1 MYQTLYDLEKATV
14 MSHDPAIRQTLKS
27 ILLLGG
33 LFGLLSGCNNDNDSG
48 DDPPVPRFSLS
59 GTVSSAAGSVVD
71 GDVNDPRAIRVPN
84 NSPDEAQP
92 IPNPVMLGGYVN
104 EAGTGYDGPSF
115 LSGDRSD
122 YFRVS
127 LAANQTITL
136 NIADFKTG
144 DLDLYLYDDSGTGLI
159 DKSVGLDKTES
170 LTAPQA
176 GDYVVEVYAYAGYT
190 NYALV
195 VGQNI
200 AAAATSRLVSS
211 DDFVPGDVIVR
222 FKDTALALNTNQTP
236 MARAASLGLHA
247 KAGANGRAMLLA
259 LGDLQD
265 RQASFKAL
273 GITPAKNAKQFR
285 SADPEKQL
293 KLDTLQV
300 IKALRKR
307 HDVLYAEPNYI
318 RRAKLTPSD
327 QYYNLQWHYPLIN
340 LPAAWEESTGEASVI
355 VAVIDTGVLLDH
367 PDLAGQF
374 SADGGY
380 DFIRSN
386 AISRDSEPGIDAN
399 PDDPGDGGTGGSSF
413 HGTHVA
419 GTVAAATS
427 FGGGGIGVAGV
438 APGAKIMPLRVLGTG
453 GGTSYD
459 ILQAVRYAAGLD
471 NDSGIVL
478 TNANKADVINL
489 SLGGGSFSQA
499 EQAVYTHARNAGVII
514 IAAAGNESTSSPS
527 YPAAYAGVISVSA
540 VDINKRLAPYS
551 NFGTTIDVAA
561 PGGNTG
567 RDINGDGYS
576 DGVLSTAGDDSG
588 NGIDVVYKFYQGT
601 SMAAPHMA
609 GVVALMKSIHSGLTP
624 DEVDNLLIGG
634 GIVEDL
640 GASGK
645 DNEFGHGLIDALKAV
660 EEAKVLANGGT
671 IPDKPQL
678 SVTPAALNFGSS
690 LTSLPL
696 SVVNGGSG
704 TLIIDSISDDADWLT
719 VTADTADANGLGNYQ
734 VTVDRT
740 NLSAGT
746 YTASI
751 TITPSDATL
760 PAVTVPVIQ
769 QVGGQ
774 GATSGVG
781 YHYVL
786 LVDPE
791 TGLAISSQW
800 SGPPQ
805 GGDYHF
811 QLDNIPFAE
820 GQRYIIF
827 AGTDQNNDNVI
838 CDAGEACGVYLSRSQ
853 PKTIGADD
861 GHSGL
866 NFVSGF
872 GIGLQSQS
880 ASAIPFRGGIA
891 IPRRQTDKQVQ

>member
-1 MYQTLYDLEKATV
+1 MYQTMYDLKKATV
-14 MSHDPAIRQTLKS
+14 MPDDHAIRQTLKS

-33 LFGLLSGCNNDNDSG
+33 LFALLSGCSNGSEDN
-48 DDPPVPRFSLS
+48 PPVPRFSLS
-59 GTVSSAAGSVVD
+59 GTVSSAAGSIVD
-71 GDVNDPRAIRVPN
+71 SDVNDPRAIYEPN
-84 NSPDEAQP
+84 NTPDEAQP
-92 IPNPVMLGGYVN
+92 IPSPVMLGGYVN

-144 DLDLYLYDDSGTGLI
+144 DLDLYLYDNNGTDLIKKSTGL
-159 DKSVGLDKTES
+159 GKTES
-170 LTAPQA
+170 LTNLQA
-176 GDYVVEVYAYAGYT
+176 GDYVVEVYAYSGYT

-200 AAAATSRLVSS
+200 APAATSRRVSS
-211 DDFVPGDVIVR
+211 DDFVPGDVVVR
-222 FKDTALALNTNQTP
+222 FKDTALTLNSNQTP
-236 MARAASLGLHA
+236 MARAVSLGLHF
-247 KAGANGRAMLLA
+247 KAGANDRAMLLA

-265 RQASFKAL
+265 RQASFQAL
-273 GITPAKNAKQFR
+273 GITSAKNARQTRQFR
-285 SADPEKQL
+285 STDPKEQL

-307 HDVLYAEPNYI
+307 NDVLYAEPNYI

-327 QYYNLQWHYPLIN
+327 QYYKLQWHYPLIN

-380 DFIRSN
+380 DFIRSD
-386 AISRDSEPGIDAN
+386 AISKDKQPGIDTDPN
-399 PDDPGDGGTGGSSF
+399 DPGDSATGGSSF

-419 GTVAAATS
+419 GTVAAATNFDS
-427 FGGGGIGVAGV
+427 GGKGVAGV
-438 APGAKIMPLRVLGTG
+438 APGVKIMPLRVLGTG

-459 ILQAVRYAAGLD
+459 ILQAVRYAASLP
-471 NDSGIVL
+471 NDSNDVP
-478 TNANKADVINL
+478 ASKADIINL
-489 SLGGGSFSQA
+489 SLGGGAYSQA
-499 EQAVYTHARNAGVII
+499 EQAVYTDARNAGVII
-514 IAAAGNESTSSPS
+514 IAAAGNESTSNPS

-540 VDINKRLAPYS
+540 VDINKQLAPYS
-551 NFGTTIDVAA
+551 NFGTSIDVAA

-588 NGIDVVYKFYQGT
+588 NNIAFVYKFYQGT

-624 DEVDNLLIGG
+624 DDVDNLLISGE
-634 GIVEDL
+634 IVEDI
-640 GASGK
+640 GGSGR
-645 DNEFGHGLIDALKAV
+645 DDQFGHGLIDALKAV

-678 SVTPAALNFGSS
+678 SVTPASLNFGAS
-690 LTSLPL
+690 LSSLPL

-704 TLIIDSISDDADWLT
+704 TLTIDPISDDADWLT
-719 VTADTADANGLGNYQ
+719 VTADTVDGSGLGSYQ

-751 TITPSDATL
+751 TVTPSDSTL

-774 GATSGVG
+774 GATSDVG

-786 LVDPE
+786 LVDPK
-791 TGLAISSQW
+791 TGKAISSQW
-800 SGPPQ
+800 SGLPQ
-805 GGDYHF
+805 DGNYHF
-811 QLDNIPFAE
+811 QLDDIPFPE
-820 GQRYIIF
+820 GQQYTIF
-827 AGTDQNNDNVI
+827 AGTDQNNDGVI

-853 PKTIGADD
+853 PKTIDADD
-861 GHSGL
+861 SHSGL

-872 GIGLQSQS
+872 GIGLQGQS
-880 ASAIPFRGGIA
+880 TSAIPPRGIA
-891 IPRRQTDKQVQ
+891 IPRQQTKQVQ